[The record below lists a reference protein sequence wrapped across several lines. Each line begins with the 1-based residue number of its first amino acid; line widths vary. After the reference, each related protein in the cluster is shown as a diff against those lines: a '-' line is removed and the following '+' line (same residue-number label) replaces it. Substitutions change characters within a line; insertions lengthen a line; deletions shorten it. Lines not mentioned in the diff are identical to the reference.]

1 MDYLTLTEEIRQ
13 FTEQSVKKSRYEHSL
28 RVAQMCARICR
39 FYRLDADKGYLIGIA
54 HDMCKDLPA
63 EQMIST
69 ASRDGFAV
77 LELEVRK
84 PSLLHG
90 RAAAVLMKE
99 KFGVKDKQ
107 MLEAIAVHTY
117 GKVGMCDLSKA
128 LFIADK
134 IEPGRPQATPEYIEN
149 LFTYDFDGM
158 FRAVLEENYEYVSKK
173 GFEIYPETES
183 VMDFYIRNLENKE
196 NKEE

>member
-54 HDMCKDLPA
+54 HDMCKDLPP
-63 EQMIST
+63 EQMIAT
-69 ASRDGFAV
+69 ASRDGLAV

-99 KFGVKDKQ
+99 KFGDCKVFVSLSHEKEFAVAFVII
-107 MLEAIAVHTY
+107 EA
-117 GKVGMCDLSKA
+117 
-128 LFIADK
+128 
-134 IEPGRPQATPEYIEN
+134 
-149 LFTYDFDGM
+149 
-158 FRAVLEENYEYVSKK
+158 
-173 GFEIYPETES
+173 
-183 VMDFYIRNLENKE
+183 
-196 NKEE
+196 